1 MNEIELAIKECL
13 KTNNVSCAF
22 GTRQIKLE
30 TIEFYDYFRTRYE
43 VELIQPDNE
52 QKHVL
57 ISELYKYARCTYIG
71 DNKFIFYIMQDK

>member
-1 MNEIELAIKECL
+1 MEVAIKECL
-13 KTNNVSCAF
+13 KTNNVSCSF

-43 VELIQPDNE
+43 VELLLLDNE
-52 QKHVL
+52 QKHIL
-57 ISELYKYARCTYIG
+57 ISELHKYARCSYIG